1 MKSALTIL
9 FASALVLSCSNNSD
23 SSKEP
28 IQEANNTA
36 VTWRGV
42 LQMNDSTELPF
53 NFVVEDDLV
62 TITNGEEKVI
72 IDSIVEVGDTT
83 ELYLPVFQT
92 VFKVHRDTKTWNGYW
107 QKLDADDYR
116 MPFTASKGVEYRFNN
131 VVWKS
136 EISLPAKWEVTLRSG
151 TDNEKP
157 AIGEFHV
164 KPNGAAT
171 GTFLT
176 ETGDYRFLQGMFDGR
191 NLKLS
196 GFDGTHAYFFD
207 AVYDGQQLSG
217 THYSGKTYAQ
227 PWTAIP
233 NDDFELRDPTQLTF
247 IKDGYEGISFSL
259 PTVNGE
265 DFTFD
270 GKSTNG
276 PTIIQIMGSWC
287 PNCMDETRYFK
298 QLHAKYA
305 DRGLNIIGITYEYSD
320 ELTEAKP
327 AIQKMIRDLDIPYTI
342 VYGGLANPESIATT
356 LPMIENF
363 MSYPTSIFIDSEG
376 NVRRIHTG
384 FSGPGTSEF
393 EPYSVETE
401 ALIEEML
408 GE

>member
-23 SSKEP
+23 SSKAP

-298 QLHAKYA
+298 QLHEKYA
-305 DRGLNIIGITYEYSD
+305 ERGLTIIGITYEYKP
-320 ELTEAKP
+320 ELEEAKP